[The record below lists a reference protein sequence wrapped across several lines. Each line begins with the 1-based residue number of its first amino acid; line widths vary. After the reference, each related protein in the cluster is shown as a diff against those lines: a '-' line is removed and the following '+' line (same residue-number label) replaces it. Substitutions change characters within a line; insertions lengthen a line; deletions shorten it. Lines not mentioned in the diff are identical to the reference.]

1 MQQYLEKVTC
11 KCLSYLSL
19 LERCI
24 ECTTTAWAMKI
35 LHHDMTPHKWGKR
48 GKKAWLASQTMT
60 ILQLGMTSEYSDLK
74 GSFKLG
80 LRYQHFWFLQR
91 LWIIAKLIEVL
102 TAWSVFMTQ
111 VKAGSGIKMSWATQ
125 LFTVTFPWPCR
136 VSPASKVRQHYFT

>member
-48 GKKAWLASQTMT
+48 GKKLGLLLKPWPFSSLAWLVS
-60 ILQLGMTSEYSDLK
+60 SDLK

-91 LWIIAKLIEVL
+91 LWIMAKLIEVL

-125 LFTVTFPWPCR
+125 LFTVTFPWPCH
-136 VSPASKVRQHYFT
+136 VSPASKVRQH